1 MYQPLSEGGINFINF
16 RTMVKSLRL
25 AWIKRLLTNSYDA
38 WKAIPY
44 IFLTNMGAQLFFDSA
59 KLDKNLL
66 LFYRELLDY
75 FQELTSNSQYV
86 TNDLILWN
94 IKNITVDKK
103 SLFWTSWFD
112 RGICFIDDLSN
123 SAGKF
128 LTLDEFQKKF
138 VFKVSYLN
146 SFQLIA
152 AIPRGLKRK
161 ALASPTPDLFSIPL
175 EFQQLN
181 DRTLLLPKMRCKHY
195 YKIFIEKNNIEPT
208 AVKSWKKTLSVLY

>member
-175 EFQQLN
+175 N
-181 DRTLLLPKMRCKHY
+181 
-195 YKIFIEKNNIEPT
+195 
-208 AVKSWKKTLSVLY
+208 SSS